1 MTKPAKRL
9 QVGGMAEAVVVG
21 DALMISPSGGL
32 VVVTVTDLDGNV
44 VWTHHPLSGWTVEVD
59 MRGNRQEDRPL

>member
-9 QVGGMAEAVVVG
+9 QVGGMAEAKVVG
-21 DALMISPSGGL
+21 DALMIAPSGGL
-32 VVVTVTDLDGNV
+32 VVVTVIDLDGTV
-44 VWTHHPLSGWTVEVD
+44 VWMHHPLSGWYVEMD